1 MKILAIKRGKCL
13 AKQKEWVKKRKK
25 KTGSEEKAKGKSQFC
40 FLHNVFARSS
50 NICSN
55 MLVSEQKAA

>member
-1 MKILAIKRGKCL
+1 MPSKTERMGEE
-13 AKQKEWVKKRKK
+13 KQKK
-25 KTGSEEKAKGKSQFC
+25 KTGSEEKAKGKSQFF
-40 FLHNVFARSS
+40 FLHNVFAQSS

>member
-1 MKILAIKRGKCL
+1 MPSKTERMGEE
-13 AKQKEWVKKRKK
+13 KQKKK